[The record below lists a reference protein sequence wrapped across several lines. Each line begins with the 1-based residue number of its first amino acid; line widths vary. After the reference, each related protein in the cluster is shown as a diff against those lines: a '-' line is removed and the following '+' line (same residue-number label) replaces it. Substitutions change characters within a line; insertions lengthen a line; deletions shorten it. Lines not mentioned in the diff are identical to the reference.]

1 MGMILSDVGGTNIRF
16 ARVNGLNSPLKDITR
31 FKCSEF
37 TGIEEAFATY
47 QKMIGCNDMLD
58 AVSIAVAASVNK
70 DHVDLTNNHWAFSK
84 SELRAH
90 LTTNRLL
97 VMNDFTAQA
106 LAQSD
111 PTAHGNLTI
120 IAGEPKQ
127 NAPLLI
133 IGPGTGLGVSALIP
147 TATGMLPLEGEGGHV
162 SFAPRSEAEQALY
175 EFIRR
180 TEDYVSAEHV
190 LSGSGLEAIYRFLTC
205 DNPDA
210 PEMNAPKI
218 GAAAVIEPGPCRD
231 AVVMMLNILGTVI
244 ANNVLTIGAWGG
256 VVVAGGIV
264 SQLVSIIDQSQ
275 LVNRIQK
282 IGKESHLTTSLP
294 VWLSVDPQAG
304 LRGAQAGLSC
314 EFLAGRELRA

>member
-1 MGMILSDVGGTNIRF
+1 MGMIFSDVGGTNIRF
-16 ARVNGLNSPLKDITR
+16 ARATVLNGPLKDITR
-31 FKCSEF
+31 FKCWDF
-37 TGIEEAFATY
+37 TGIEEAFAAY
-47 QKMIGCNDMLD
+47 RKMIGYDGLLD
-58 AVSIAVAASVNK
+58 AVSIAVAASVKN

-90 LTTNRLL
+90 LGTNRLL

-111 PTAHGNLTI
+111 PTAHGNLPV
-120 IAGEPKQ
+120 IAGEPKH

-147 TATGMLPLEGEGGHV
+147 TAAGMLPLEGEGGHV
-162 SFAPRSEAEQALY
+162 SFAPRSEAELALY

-190 LSGSGLEAIYRFLTC
+190 VSGRGLETIYRFLTS

-210 PEMNAPKI
+210 SEMNAPKI
-218 GAAAVIEPGPCRD
+218 GAVAVTEPGPCRD

-256 VVVAGGIV
+256 VVVAGGVV
-264 SQLVSIIDQSQ
+264 SQLVSLIDQSQ
-275 LVNRIQK
+275 LINRIQQ

-294 VWLSVDPQAG
+294 VWLSVDMQAG